1 MNTKK
6 ATPKKEA
13 APITKANPTIN
24 KILCPRQKRVL
35 FRLINGACTPYQLKD
50 IAGNNPPQTIVELK
64 RRGLVID
71 TVWRKGI
78 DKYGEPCRY
87 GEYHLDA
94 GSMSRAKGLLG
105 VE

>member
-1 MNTKK
+1 MSKKK

-13 APITKANPTIN
+13 APVTKANPST

-35 FRLINGACTPYQLKD
+35 SRLLVGACTPYQLKD

-64 RRGLVID
+64 RRGLVIA

-78 DKYGEPCRY
+78 DKYGEPSRY

-94 GSMSRAKGLLG
+94 GSLAKAKGMLG